1 MEQCERIRRHEAALD
16 RVAPVL
22 KELESALDRFDAVQ
36 DDVLAL
42 SSYYGSEEW
51 KEDYE
56 ADEAGRLPG
65 DLKRGVL
72 SEDGIYGFL
81 HLEKPV
87 IPGGKKGFWHFV
99 CCNPARDK
107 KKENG
112 CHQDHRRAH
121 FRR

>member
-72 SEDGIYGFL
+72 SEDGIYDVLDGHYRL
-81 HLEKPV
+81 TVRLLDTVSSILK
-87 IPGGKKGFWHFV
+87 
-99 CCNPARDK
+99 NR
-107 KKENG
+107 
-112 CHQDHRRAH
+112 
-121 FRR
+121 